1 MLVGRHE
8 DKDAVLLWLL
18 REVVAP
24 GAPTLVFA
32 ATRHHVEYLH
42 TLLGLD
48 GIQTACV
55 YGQMDQVPRTGCRLG
70 RVMRAESVSLS
81 GTCNTQ
87 H

>member
-1 MLVGRHE
+1 MLALRHE
-8 DKDAVLLWLL
+8 DKDAALLWLL

-55 YGQMDQVPRTGCRLG
+55 YGQMDQVPHT
-70 RVMRAESVSLS
+70 AAA
-81 GTCNTQ
+81 
-87 H
+87 